1 MRKSWLL
8 WVFLFIIDAGLVI
21 LGYLLAFLLRF
32 GRAIPAN
39 NFGPF
44 IDLIP
49 YISIC
54 VLVFFWFF
62 ELYSHT
68 WKRRLET
75 LYSVVITVLFI
86 NISAMAITFLLRGFA
101 FPRLNF
107 IIAAVLQ
114 VCLLGAWRLLWQ
126 AILDHSEAA
135 KTVVIVGGN
144 GHDLARKL
152 GALIGR
158 RYQVLGLFNSAE
170 EPEGAFD
177 DAFARAQVVCINPSI
192 SREARE
198 NLISRCLEEDKE
210 VLLVPELYDIL
221 LHNASLNRV
230 DDLAVFHIESLALTP
245 GQQQVKRLFD
255 IVFSLVGLVLFLP
268 FMLVI
273 GAAVEFSTPGPA
285 FYRQKR
291 VGLNGKTFYPVK
303 FRTMFDDA
311 EKDLGPVLATADDP
325 RITPVGRLLRPLRLD
340 ELPQMINVL
349 KGEMS
354 FVGPRP
360 ERPFFVEQ
368 FCRDIPEYH
377 YRLKAKPGI
386 TGLAQVQGK
395 YDTDAA
401 DKLRYDLYYIR
412 NYSLLFDL
420 QIIFQ
425 TLRVVLI
432 PEAAAGVSSSEFE
445 IRMGAHVRRASGARF
460 EISRKMDG
468 RLT

>member
-1 MRKSWLL
+1 MRKSWLF
-8 WVFLFIIDAGLVI
+8 WVFLFIIDIGLVN

-32 GRAIPAN
+32 GWAIPAN

-49 YISIC
+49 YISLC

-101 FPRLNF
+101 FPRLIF
-107 IIAAVLQ
+107 ISAAVLQ
-114 VCLLGAWRLLWQ
+114 VCLLGAWRLFWQ
-126 AILDHSEAA
+126 AILDHSMAA
-135 KTVVIVGGN
+135 KTVVIIGGN
-144 GHDLARKL
+144 GRNIACKL

-158 RYQVLGLFNSAE
+158 HYQVLGLFNSTE
-170 EPEGAFD
+170 EAGDAFE
-177 DAFARAQVVCINPSI
+177 DAFARAQVVCINPSL

-198 NLISRCLEEDKE
+198 CLISRCLEEDKE
-210 VLLVPELYDIL
+210 VLLVPELYDFL

-245 GQQQVKRLFD
+245 GQQQAKRLFD
-255 IVFSLVGLVLFLP
+255 LVFSLIGLALFLP

-273 GAAVEFSTPGPA
+273 AAAVEFSTPGPI

-291 VGLNGKTFYPVK
+291 VGLNGETFYPVK
-303 FRTMFDDA
+303 FRTMFEDA
-311 EKDLGPVLATADDP
+311 EKDLGPVLATANDP

-360 ERPFFVEQ
+360 RGRSSWSSSAGTSPST
-368 FCRDIPEYH
+368 
-377 YRLKAKPGI
+377 I
-386 TGLAQVQGK
+386 TG
-395 YDTDAA
+395 
-401 DKLRYDLYYIR
+401 
-412 NYSLLFDL
+412 
-420 QIIFQ
+420 
-425 TLRVVLI
+425 
-432 PEAAAGVSSSEFE
+432 
-445 IRMGAHVRRASGARF
+445 
-460 EISRKMDG
+460 SR
-468 RLT
+468 

>member
-1 MRKSWLL
+1 MRKPWLL
-8 WVFLFIIDAGLVI
+8 WFFLFIIDAGLI
-21 LGYLLAFLLRF
+21 NLGYLLAFLMRF
-32 GRAIPAN
+32 GQAIPSN

-44 IDLIP
+44 VDLIP
-49 YISIC
+49 YISLC

-75 LYSVVITVLFI
+75 LYSVVITVLFT
-86 NISAMAITFLLRGFA
+86 NISAMAITFMLRGFA
-101 FPRLNF
+101 FPRLTF
-107 IIAAVLQ
+107 VMAAGLQ
-114 VCLLGAWRLLWQ
+114 ICLLGGWRLLWQ
-126 AILDHSEAA
+126 AILDRSEAA
-135 KTVVIVGGN
+135 KTVVIAGGN
-144 GHDLARKL
+144 GHDIANKL
-152 GALIGR
+152 GSLIGR
-158 RYQVLGLFNSAE
+158 RYQVLGHFSTAE
-170 EPEGAFD
+170 EVEGDAFN
-177 DAFARAQVVCINPSI
+177 DAFARAQVVCVNASI

-198 NLISRCLEEDKE
+198 ELISRCLEEDKE

-230 DDLAVFHIESLALTP
+230 DDLAVFHIESLTLTP
-245 GQQQVKRLFD
+245 GQQQAKRLFD
-255 IVFSLVGLVLFLP
+255 LVFSLVGLVVFLP

-273 GAAVEFSTPGPA
+273 SAVVEFSTPGHI

-291 VGLNGKTFYPVK
+291 VGLNGKTFSPVK

-377 YRLKAKPGI
+377 YRLKVKPGI

-412 NYSLLFDL
+412 NYSLLLDL

-432 PEAAAGVSSSEFE
+432 PEAAMGISGKPADRDQVHAGCSSLKEL
-445 IRMGAHVRRASGARF
+445 HQ
-460 EISRKMDG
+460 
-468 RLT
+468 

>member
-1 MRKSWLL
+1 MRKSWML
-8 WVFLFIIDAGLVI
+8 WVFLFIIDAGLVN

-32 GRAIPAN
+32 GWAIPPN

-44 IDLIP
+44 VDLIP
-49 YISIC
+49 YISLC

-75 LYSVVITVLFI
+75 LYSVVITVLFT
-86 NISAMAITFLLRGFA
+86 NISAMAITFMLREFA
-101 FPRLNF
+101 FPRLTF
-107 IIAAVLQ
+107 VVAAVLQ
-114 VCLLGAWRLLWQ
+114 ICLLGVWRLLWQ
-126 AILDHSEAA
+126 TILDRSEGE
-135 KTVVIVGGN
+135 KTVVVIGGN
-144 GHDLARKL
+144 SHDIAHKF
-152 GALIGR
+152 GSLIGR

-170 EPEGAFD
+170 EAEGN
-177 DAFARAQVVCINPSI
+177 DAFTRAQVVCINSSI

-198 NLISRCLEEDKE
+198 DVISRCLEEDKE

-245 GQQQVKRLFD
+245 GQQQAKRLFD
-255 IVFSLVGLVLFLP
+255 LVFSLVGLVLFLP

-273 GAAVEFSTPGPA
+273 SAAVEFSTPGHI

-291 VGLNGKTFYPVK
+291 VGLNSKTFSPVK
-303 FRTMFDDA
+303 FRTMLDDA

-377 YRLKAKPGI
+377 YRLKVKPGI

-412 NYSLLFDL
+412 NYSLLLDL

-432 PEAAAGVSSSEFE
+432 PEAAMGVTANRRRECGAQETARKEPGGSEPAKE
-445 IRMGAHVRRASGARF
+445 
-460 EISRKMDG
+460 
-468 RLT
+468 LQQ

>member
-1 MRKSWLL
+1 MRRSWLL
-8 WVFLFIIDAGLVI
+8 WVFSFIIDIGLVN
-21 LGYLLAFLLRF
+21 LGYLLAFLLKF
-32 GRAIPAN
+32 GRAIPPN
-39 NFGPF
+39 NLGPF
-44 IDLIP
+44 VDLIP
-49 YISIC
+49 YISLC
-54 VLVFFWFF
+54 VLVCFWFF

-68 WKRRLET
+68 WKRRMET
-75 LYSVVITVLFI
+75 LYSVVITVLLT
-86 NISAMAITFLLRGFA
+86 NISAMAITFMLRDFA
-101 FPRLNF
+101 FPRSIF
-107 IIAAVLQ
+107 IMAAILQ
-114 VCLLGAWRLLWQ
+114 ICLLGVWRLLWQ
-126 AILDHSEAA
+126 AVLDRSEGE
-135 KTVVIVGGN
+135 KTVVVVGSN
-144 GHDLARKL
+144 GQDIGRKL
-152 GALIGR
+152 GSLLGGR
-158 RYQVLGLFNSAE
+158 RYQVLGLFNSTE
-170 EPEGAFD
+170 EVDGGAFS
-177 DAFARAQVVCINPSI
+177 DAFARAQVVCINHSI

-198 NLISRCLEEDKE
+198 DLIARCLEEDKE

-245 GQQQVKRLFD
+245 GQQQAKRLFD
-255 IVFSLVGLVLFLP
+255 LVFSLVGLVLFLP

-273 GAAVEFSTPGPA
+273 SAAVEFSTPGHL

-291 VGLNGKTFYPVK
+291 VGLNGKTFSPVK

-377 YRLKAKPGI
+377 YRLKVKPGI

-395 YDTDAA
+395 YDSDAA

-412 NYSLLFDL
+412 NYSLLLDL

-432 PEAAAGVSSSEFE
+432 PEAAMGVSGKPAS
-445 IRMGAHVRRASGARF
+445 RDCRAC
-460 EISRKMDG
+460 
-468 RLT
+468 